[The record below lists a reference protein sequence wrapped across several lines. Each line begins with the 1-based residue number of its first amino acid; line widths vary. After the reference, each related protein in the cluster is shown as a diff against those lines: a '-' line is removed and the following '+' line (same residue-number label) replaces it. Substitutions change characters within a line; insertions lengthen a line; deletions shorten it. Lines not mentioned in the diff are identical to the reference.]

1 LRTFARGF
9 IVAKAALR
17 LLPIP
22 QRFYSRP
29 GQVGATA
36 APASP
41 APQGRW
47 LMLSEIEIARWK
59 TITSSL
65 LTLDYHDK
73 ADVYGQGDRLSGL
86 FWLLKGTVKLS
97 HVTKDGT
104 QLTFDVMGRGSVFG
118 STLVE
123 HVSDHTAT
131 SVGEI
136 HVAKITHQEL
146 NSLVGESPEFATFL
160 CAELGSWQKRT
171 ERKLITLLT
180 KKVETRL
187 VETLRELALVFG
199 APCPHGYSLEIP
211 LTQQDIADL
220 IYASR
225 PAVTTAMNAL
235 RRRGVLDYRRD
246 MICVNHA
253 ALVAAA

>member
-1 LRTFARGF
+1 
-9 IVAKAALR
+9 
-17 LLPIP
+17 
-22 QRFYSRP
+22 
-29 GQVGATA
+29 
-36 APASP
+36 
-41 APQGRW
+41 
-47 LMLSEIEIARWK
+47 MLSEIEIAHWT
-59 TITSSL
+59 TITPSL
-65 LTLDYHDK
+65 LTLDYRDK
-73 ADVYGQGDRLSGL
+73 SVVYGQGDRLSGL
-86 FWLLKGTVKLS
+86 FWLLKGIVKLS
-97 HVTKDGT
+97 HITKDGT

-118 STLVE
+118 GTLVE

-136 HVAKITHQEL
+136 YVAKITHQEL

-160 CAELGSWQKRT
+160 CAELKSWQKRT

-225 PAVTTAMNAL
+225 PSVTKAMNAL
-235 RRRGVLDYRRD
+235 RRLGVLDYRRD
-246 MICVNHA
+246 LICVNHA
-253 ALVAAA
+253 ALEAAS

>member
-1 LRTFARGF
+1 
-9 IVAKAALR
+9 
-17 LLPIP
+17 
-22 QRFYSRP
+22 
-29 GQVGATA
+29 
-36 APASP
+36 
-41 APQGRW
+41 
-47 LMLSEIEIARWK
+47 LMQSDIEIARWK
-59 TITSSL
+59 TIAPSL

-73 ADVYGQGDRLSGL
+73 SVVYGQGDKLSAL
-86 FWLLKGTVKLS
+86 FWLLKGIVKLS
-97 HVTKDGT
+97 HATKDGT
-104 QLTFDVMGRGSVFG
+104 QLTFDVIGRGGVFG
-118 STLVE
+118 STSVE

-136 HVAKITHQEL
+136 HVAKITRQEL
-146 NSLVGESPEFATFL
+146 NRLVGESPEFATFL
-160 CAELGSWQKRT
+160 CAELESWQKRT

-225 PAVTTAMNAL
+225 PAVTKAMNAL

-246 MICVNHA
+246 LICVNHA
-253 ALVAAA
+253 ALEAAA